1 MEKERGFLRR
11 APVATRYAP
20 AIIIA
25 LVAACSPDVESQ
37 PAQVT
42 EEARPALPPP
52 AVTPPSG
59 ASKAEEIARLISG
72 KGSLPRVIQRFGE
85 PKESRPAGD
94 QPAGATDPV
103 LQYHWGYDVS
113 VVPGSLM
120 AFAQGDSVHRLML
133 APDDNDPESV
143 AAALGVPLHPV
154 HFAFCAAGTGDY
166 SNQETYLV
174 SAPDDAGAATQLKDD
189 SGLISLE
196 IDSRGKVST
205 IIWGILYR
213 HHSSRAGCPN

>member
-1 MEKERGFLRR
+1 MEKKRGFLRR
-11 APVATRYAP
+11 GPVTTRFAS
-20 AIIIA
+20 A
-25 LVAACSPDVESQ
+25 LLLALLPACSPDVETQ

-42 EEARPALPPP
+42 EEARPAPP
-52 AVTPPSG
+52 APLAPPSG
-59 ASKAEEIARLISG
+59 TSDAEAIARLVWG

-85 PKESRPAGD
+85 PRESRPAGD
-94 QPAGATDPV
+94 QPPGASDPV
-103 LQYHWGYDVS
+103 LQYIWGYDES

-120 AFAQGDSVHRLML
+120 AFAQGDSVHHLML
-133 APDDNDPESV
+133 APDNNDPESV
-143 AAALGVPLHPV
+143 AGALGVPLHPV

-174 SAPDDAGAATQLKDD
+174 SAPDGAGVVTQLKDE

-196 IDSRGKVST
+196 IDSRGKVGT

-213 HHSSRAGCPN
+213 HHNSRAGCPN